1 MPGLADRPHK
11 CPTERLPSSGLT
23 LAHYPQAGFSHDS
36 LAGLAANLSLWHSC
50 SSLAV
55 VHSITGP
62 AFVWSISSGQVHNLS
77 TKTRSIPILCES
89 CPALA
94 SCLLPRVQGLPC
106 LRLGKKR
113 AMGKEEA
120 HPSIP
125 PFLSRTMFPHFP
137 ACQLAPLGFSFV
149 PQLLQFSHI
158 LKSLL
163 PGKCSKHPAKS
174 LTPDEKSR
182 SLFHK
187 VQNTGCLL
195 KMKTGAP
202 LPPS

>member
-1 MPGLADRPHK
+1 
-11 CPTERLPSSGLT
+11 
-23 LAHYPQAGFSHDS
+23 
-36 LAGLAANLSLWHSC
+36 
-50 SSLAV
+50 
-55 VHSITGP
+55 
-62 AFVWSISSGQVHNLS
+62 
-77 TKTRSIPILCES
+77 
-89 CPALA
+89 
-94 SCLLPRVQGLPC
+94 
-106 LRLGKKR
+106 
-113 AMGKEEA
+113 
-120 HPSIP
+120 
-125 PFLSRTMFPHFP
+125 
-137 ACQLAPLGFSFV
+137 LAPLGFSFV